1 MNPSLR
7 FWIGWGTVLT
17 LVFAL
22 VVWGLLR
29 WNLTKY
35 SELVSDR
42 LLLLG
47 ELRQG
52 AVQEYFAT
60 ADAELHFWST
70 NPDILKSQ
78 AALLAIWDADDL
90 AGQVRRNYVDENPS
104 PAGYYLNLEDAGDGS
119 AYSELHR
126 IIHPMARLF
135 VTERGY
141 YDFFLIGPDGDVM
154 YSVEKEPD
162 FATNLETG
170 EWKDS
175 GLGLAYR
182 QAKSAREQGGIVL
195 SDMQAYAPSDG
206 DPAMFMA
213 TAMHDTTGKFLG
225 VLAFQLPTDH
235 ILGIMAY
242 TSGMGETGETYLVG
256 QDKLMRSDSRFD
268 DESTVLVQEVDTPTS
283 ELALAGERGMAMIDD
298 YRGVEVMSVY
308 LPMKVGG
315 TQWAVMAEVDRQEI
329 EELAAKERPAMA
341 APLLFLY
348 GLSFWS
354 VWYWRGRYLPEDGMP
369 LADMDLPDGGDSAG
383 FDSQ

>member
-42 LLLLG
+42 LLLLA

-78 AALLAIWDADDL
+78 AALLAIWDADDS
-90 AGQVRRNYVDENPS
+90 ARQVRRNYVDENPS

-126 IIHPMARLF
+126 IIHPRARLF

-141 YDFFLIGPDGDVM
+141 YDFFLIGPDGDLM

-170 EWKDS
+170 VWKDS
-175 GLGLAYR
+175 GR
-182 QAKSAREQGGIVL
+182 VKIQRE
-195 SDMQAYAPSDG
+195 
-206 DPAMFMA
+206 
-213 TAMHDTTGKFLG
+213 
-225 VLAFQLPTDH
+225 
-235 ILGIMAY
+235 
-242 TSGMGETGETYLVG
+242 
-256 QDKLMRSDSRFD
+256 
-268 DESTVLVQEVDTPTS
+268 
-283 ELALAGERGMAMIDD
+283 
-298 YRGVEVMSVY
+298 
-308 LPMKVGG
+308 
-315 TQWAVMAEVDRQEI
+315 
-329 EELAAKERPAMA
+329 
-341 APLLFLY
+341 
-348 GLSFWS
+348 SFWVCS
-354 VWYWRGRYLPEDGMP
+354 PFSCLQITSWELWRIPVAWERRVKPTW
-369 LADMDLPDGGDSAG
+369 
-383 FDSQ
+383 